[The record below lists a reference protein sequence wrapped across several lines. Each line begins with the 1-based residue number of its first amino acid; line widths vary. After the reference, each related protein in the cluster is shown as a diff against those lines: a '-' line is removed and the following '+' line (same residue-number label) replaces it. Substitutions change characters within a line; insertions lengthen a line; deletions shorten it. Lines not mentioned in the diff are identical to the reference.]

1 MAESMYTFTFEVKR
15 VVKQEY
21 SVRGSDRATALA
33 FATKMLQAEQRGEP
47 DWTLELVDE
56 SETPVNHVQPK
67 LPPKAKRPVGEGG
80 A

>member
-33 FATKMLQAEQRGEP
+33 FATTMLQAEQRGEP

-56 SETPVNHVQPK
+56 TETPVTKHDVI
-67 LPPKAKRPVGEGG
+67 LPKAKGPVGDGG